1 MNGFDLLLQFITEHI
16 KNKTFYFLDITAY
29 LDLDNVNN
37 LDIVNRANKKS
48 PETLTKMFHLK
59 IE

>member
-1 MNGFDLLLQFITEHI
+1 MNSFDLLLQFITEHI

-37 LDIVNRANKKS
+37 LNIVNRANKKS